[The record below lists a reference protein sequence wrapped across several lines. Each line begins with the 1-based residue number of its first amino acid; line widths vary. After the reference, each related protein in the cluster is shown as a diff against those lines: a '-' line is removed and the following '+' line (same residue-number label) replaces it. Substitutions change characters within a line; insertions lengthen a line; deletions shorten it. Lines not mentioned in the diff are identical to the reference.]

1 MRSHWTRVGTNPMTA
16 ALIRR
21 WKFGHIPDPH
31 RVDPHGKTEV
41 EVGEICLQA
50 RNAKDYWQPPGAGRE
65 ACK

>member
-1 MRSHWTRVGTNPMTA
+1 MTA

-21 WKFGHIPDPH
+21 WKFGHVPDPH